1 MGAQT
6 PFPFPPPTQ
15 KPAAPPP
22 ALTPL
27 EHPYPSRAGGTW
39 APRAGPDLGDG
50 AADPSCPSDLG
61 SAPTPGQHSLVG
73 LAQDG
78 GDVWGGAFSC
88 SEEPGGDPHIH
99 PESAVSSWIGLLGSV
114 WSLALPPQG
123 LPRPRG
129 TRGGLHAASFVFGAV
144 CGGHPGSV
152 PSLQAGAA
160 AVTFPVLNWP
170 LYVEGGPPT
179 GQYLPWGLAGL
190 GNVL

>member
-1 MGAQT
+1 MEMGAQT
-6 PFPFPPPTQ
+6 AFPFPPPTQ

-27 EHPYPSRAGGTW
+27 EHPYPSGAGGTW
-39 APRAGPDLGDG
+39 APRAGLDLGDG

-61 SAPTPGQHSLVG
+61 SAPTPGRHSLVG

-78 GDVWGGAFSC
+78 ESIRGGAFSC

-123 LPRPRG
+123 LPRPWG
-129 TRGGLHAASFVFGAV
+129 SRGGSACCILCVWGCLWGTPRLRPQLAS
-144 CGGHPGSV
+144 GGSCCDLPCAELASV
-152 PSLQAGAA
+152 GGG
-160 AVTFPVLNWP
+160 
-170 LYVEGGPPT
+170 GGP
-179 GQYLPWGLAGL
+179 
-190 GNVL
+190 